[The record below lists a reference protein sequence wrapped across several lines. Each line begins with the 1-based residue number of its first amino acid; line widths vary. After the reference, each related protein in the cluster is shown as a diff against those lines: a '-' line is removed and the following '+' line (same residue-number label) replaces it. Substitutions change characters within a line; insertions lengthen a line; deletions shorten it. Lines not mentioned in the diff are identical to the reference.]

1 MILPNSDP
9 MLIATEPPLN
19 MILWSDLVFLLLCIV
34 TILLIKL
41 IYHYTLIG
49 FNIRKYAID
58 VTIDVLFVII
68 FAGLNYLNNQAGWDS
83 ISVTLTILLIFYF
96 FIKNKINAK
105 LHLELPRFYLLIDI
119 LMLIVTYIL
128 AQFFLGRIFLI

>member
-68 FAGLNYLNNQAGWDS
+68 FAGLNYLNNQASWDS

-96 FIKNKINAK
+96 FIKNKCNAK

-119 LMLIVTYIL
+119 LLLIVTYIL